1 MKASDSGFVRCGWIF
16 NTEAG
21 SGELCSL
28 RAESFHAAHEI
39 HQNVSQRKW
48 D

>member
-1 MKASDSGFVRCGWIF
+1 MKASDSGFVRYGWIF

-28 RAESFHAAHEI
+28 QAEGFHAAYAN
-39 HQNVSQRKW
+39 HQNV
-48 D
+48 